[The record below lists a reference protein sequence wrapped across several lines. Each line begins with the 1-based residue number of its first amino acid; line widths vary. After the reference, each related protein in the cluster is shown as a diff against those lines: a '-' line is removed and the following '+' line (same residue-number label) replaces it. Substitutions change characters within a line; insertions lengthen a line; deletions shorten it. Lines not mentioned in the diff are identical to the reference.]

1 MTLLAGFIILLVF
14 LWVFERF
21 YLRGG
26 NPDQYEPPTSPD
38 SVSIFE
44 TPENPGPQHKAVNH
58 TVSDITAQISQAM
71 REHNLPAARAVMD
84 SLNDGRTYV
93 SQFTAV
99 DAGGTAAEWVLAPGA
114 DSQRRMLYIH
124 GGGFIMGSPKS
135 HRTITSKFSEITGC
149 AVLALDYRL
158 MPEHRRMDG
167 VEDCRKAYRWILENG
182 PDGPGPL
189 SQLFVGGDSGGGNLS
204 LSLAAWVRDNNL
216 RVPDAVVALSPMTD
230 STFSAASIR
239 NNESTDIMLS
249 PMMRV
254 LNRLSPFLKSWWA
267 LWVYRTRPANPVIS
281 PLLGD
286 LSGLPPTLVQASESE
301 MLLDD
306 ARRYVYKACA
316 SGSPAKLQTWTNSVH
331 VWQIFEPH
339 LPQAAEAWDEIKKFL
354 DSFQADK
361 PRNK

>member
-1 MTLLAGFIILLVF
+1 MTLLVGLIFLLVF
-14 LWVFERF
+14 LWAFERF

-26 NPDQYEPPTSPD
+26 NPGGYEAPVSPD
-38 SVSIFE
+38 VISSFT
-44 TPENPGPQHKAVNH
+44 TPEDPGPQHKAVTH
-58 TVSDITAQISQAM
+58 TVGEITAQISKAM
-71 REHNLPAARAVMD
+71 HKHDLPAARAVMD

-114 DSQRRMLYIH
+114 DSQRRVLYIH

-135 HRTITSKFSEITGC
+135 
-149 AVLALDYRL
+149 DYRL
-158 MPEHRRMDG
+158 MPEHRRIDG
-167 VEDCRKAYRWILENG
+167 VKDCRNAYRWILENG
-182 PDGPGPL
+182 PDGPGPA
-189 SQLFVGGDSGGGNLS
+189 SQLFLGGDSAGGNLA
-204 LSLAAWVRDNNL
+204 LSLAAWARDSSL
-216 RVPDAVVALSPMTD
+216 RAADAVVALSPMTD
-230 STFSAASIR
+230 STFSGASIR

-249 PMMRV
+249 PMMQI
-254 LNRLSPFLKSWWA
+254 LNRLSPFVKSWWA
-267 LWVYRTRPANPVIS
+267 LWTYRIRPANPVIS

-286 LSGLPPTLVQASESE
+286 LSGLPPTLVHASESE

-339 LPQAAEAWDEIKKFL
+339 LPQAAEAWIEIRKFL
-354 DSFQADK
+354 ESYPPGKAS
-361 PRNK
+361 NK